1 MNEMSVS
8 LSMHAVLKTMD
19 GMVGFQIVTKPVIC
33 LWYKTILITFTVNSF
48 LFHSDHIGNNSN
60 NIIHKDVWKCFSFIP
75 ISLQLPKA
83 SFMDLSNVTIRR
95 RKWQPTPVFL
105 PKESCGQ
112 GSLVGCCPWGRTE
125 SDMTEAT

>member
-125 SDMTEAT
+125 SDMTVAT

>member
-125 SDMTEAT
+125 SDTTEAT